1 MAQSFTSISADGRRS
16 LAGTTSGFT
25 SEIDEEEIDQLDSGL
40 DDEEE
45 DMEPEVEEDESSSA
59 FKGRRKLGVRVPGHT
74 LVPQDKLDNILQAE
88 GAGAHMSKEAVFMLS
103 VATEEFIKKLAEA
116 GYRQTTSENRQHI
129 QYRDLATL
137 TQQRTEFKFL
147 NDTVPKPMSIAEA
160 MSLRAAKERELLE
173 DDPAVSAVAPSSPP
187 PMPITPTGSASISAA
202 KPKPKTRQSLPAETN
217 GRSRVGLNGSASV
230 PATSAS
236 AHTHESVSASESAAS
251 AAARQRHRDSNG
263 RWRKGATANGHYS
276 EDTTSSTGT
285 RAGSARIR
293 NRSARAREAAEA
305 VYPGGHTTHHNGVV
319 PPTNGRRRSASVTSV
334 HQDVHASPGS
344 TVQTEQW
351 SPGHF
356 TGPASAYLEDGSR
369 PSTLNGRSGS
379 ITDNPGRTIY
389 SQQRPQPQPR

>member
-45 DMEPEVEEDESSSA
+45 DMEPEVEEDESSSS

-116 GYRQTTSENRQHI
+116 GYRQTTSENRQHV

-137 TQQRTEFKFL
+137 TQRHEFKFL
-147 NDTVPKPMSIAEA
+147 DDTVPIPMSITEA
-160 MSLRAAKERELLE
+160 MTLRAAKERELLE

-187 PMPITPTGSASISAA
+187 PMPGTPTGPASSSAA
-202 KPKPKTRQSLPAETN
+202 KPKPRTRQSLPAETN
-217 GRSRVGLNGSASV
+217 GKSRVGLNGSASTV
-230 PATSAS
+230 EAASVS
-236 AHTHESVSASESAAS
+236 AHTHGSVSANESAAS
-251 AAARQRHRDSNG
+251 VAARQRNRDSNG
-263 RWRKGATANGHYS
+263 RWRKGATANGHHS
-276 EDTTSSTGT
+276 EGTPSSTGT

-305 VYPGGHTTHHNGVV
+305 SHSGSHTAYHNGVL
-319 PPTNGRRRSASVTSV
+319 PLTNGRGRSASATSV
-334 HQDVHASPGS
+334 HQDVNASPES

-351 SPGHF
+351 SPGRF
-356 TGPASAYLEDGSR
+356 TGPASAYLEDGNR
-369 PSTLNGRSGS
+369 PPILNGRSGS

-389 SQQRPQPQPR
+389 SQQRPPTQPR